1 MRGEIHVYRDLE
13 EVCRQAAAL
22 TVALVQDVVTRNG
35 RCSLALAGGSTPRTL
50 YGLLAGDYAGEIP
63 WQHIHLFWGDERYVS
78 HDDPRSNYGMVRESL
93 LRHVPIPD
101 GNVHPMPTSF
111 AEPGAAADAYESGLR
126 SYFDAPLPRFDL
138 VLLGIGSDGHT
149 ASLFPGSPAA
159 EEQARWVMAADVAAD
174 PPRRLTLTFPAINAA
189 ANVFVIA
196 AGATKA
202 KAVQCALRETPDLQG
217 CPASGIRPESGK
229 LTWWLDEEAAVLVGT

>member
-13 EVCRQAAAL
+13 EVCRRAATL

-35 RCSLALAGGSTPRTL
+35 RCSLALAGGSTPRML
-50 YGLLAGDYAGEIP
+50 YGLLAADYAGEIP
-63 WQHIHLFWGDERYVS
+63 WQHIHLFWGDERYVPYGDS
-78 HDDPRSNYGMVRESL
+78 SSNYGMVRERL
-93 LRHVPIPD
+93 LRHVPIRP

-111 AEPGAAADAYESGLR
+111 TEPQAAADAYESMLR
-126 SYFDAPLPRFDL
+126 EYFAASRPRFDL

-189 ANVFVIA
+189 ANVFVLA
-196 AGATKA
+196 AGAAKA
-202 KAVQCALRETPDLQG
+202 KAVQCALRETPDLQE
-217 CPASGIRPESGK
+217 CPASGIRPESGN
-229 LTWWLDEEAAVLVGT
+229 LMWWLDEEAAEPV